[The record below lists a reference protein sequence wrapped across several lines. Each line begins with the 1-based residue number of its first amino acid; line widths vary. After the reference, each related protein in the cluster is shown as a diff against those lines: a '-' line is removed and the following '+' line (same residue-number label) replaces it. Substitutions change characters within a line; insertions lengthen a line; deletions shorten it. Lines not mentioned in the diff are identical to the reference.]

1 MRLLIDCTYFTKG
14 ERHVMNAPLT
24 TSPED
29 QNELA
34 VMDFVHGFIET
45 EQPVFLASML
55 GESTATV
62 LQAYLDGKDA
72 VSDEEPEADA
82 ELDYLANGLRESLA
96 DYVFYKMLRNVN
108 TLVTTTGIV
117 ELKTANR
124 YRTAADRE
132 ASIWNGMV
140 ERNLSFV
147 KRLRERG
154 VRYAV
159 YYSENMVT
167 KINALNL

>member
-14 ERHVMNAPLT
+14 ERFIQNAPLT
-24 TSPED
+24 LSPED

-34 VMDFVHGFIET
+34 VMDTIHGYVET
-45 EQPVFLASML
+45 EQPLFLRQML
-55 GESTATV
+55 GESTASV

-72 VSDEEPEADA
+72 VTDEEPEDDA
-82 ELDYLANGLRESLA
+82 ELDYLADGLKESRA
-96 DYVFYKMLRNVN
+96 DYVFYRMLRNVN

-117 ELKTANR
+117 ELKSANR
-124 YRTAADRE
+124 YRTPADRE
-132 ASIWNGMV
+132 ASIWNRMV
-140 ERNLSFV
+140 DRNISFV
-147 KRLRERG
+147 TKLRERG
-154 VRYAV
+154 VGYAV

>member
-14 ERHVMNAPLT
+14 ERHIMNAPLT
-24 TSPED
+24 LSPED

-34 VMDFVHGFIET
+34 VMDTIHGFVET
-45 EQPVFLASML
+45 EQTQFLCLML
-55 GESTATV
+55 GESTAAV

-72 VSDEEPEADA
+72 VTDEEPEVDADL
-82 ELDYLANGLRESLA
+82 EYLADGLRESFA
-96 DYVFYKMLRNVN
+96 DYVFYRMLRNVN
-108 TLVTTTGIV
+108 TLVTTTGVV

-124 YRTAADRE
+124 YRTPADRE
-132 ASIWNGMV
+132 ASIWNRMV

-154 VRYAV
+154 VCYSV